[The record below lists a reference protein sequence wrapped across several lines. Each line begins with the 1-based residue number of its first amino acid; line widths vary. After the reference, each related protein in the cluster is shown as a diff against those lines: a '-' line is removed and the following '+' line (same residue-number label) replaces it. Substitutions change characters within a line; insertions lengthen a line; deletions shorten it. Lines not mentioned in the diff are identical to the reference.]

1 MKEKQGLFL
10 DVESSLSGKS
20 WIKPS
25 EKEQRLATSL
35 QQVTFLPY
43 PLSILLA
50 QKKINPEQIESF
62 LNPKIKDTLPDPFSL
77 HDMAE
82 AVKILAEAT
91 LKKNKISIDI
101 DRHGIVASLLYASRT
116 SRPDISSAI
125 GVLCQHVSKW
135 SCATVPRT

>member
-20 WIKPS
+20 WIKPN
-25 EKEQRLATSL
+25 EKEQRLATNL

-77 HDMAE
+77 NDMAE
-82 AVKILAEAT
+82 AVEILSGAT
-91 LKKNKISIDI
+91 LKKKEFQYSQ
-101 DRHGIVASLLYASRT
+101 T
-116 SRPDISSAI
+116 MM
-125 GVLCQHVSKW
+125 
-135 SCATVPRT
+135 